1 MNTKK
6 YGISTFDGS
15 STIDIKFSQ
24 NSIYGSV
31 TFKALNNR
39 KIVKVIRQEK
49 DDEEE
54 IILFKNTSS
63 PMETFTDL
71 TCENANIYK
80 YTIFLSGDN
89 NDTAY
94 IFDNI
99 EVNFEDIVLCDAE
112 SYNLVRFNPNLSS
125 IKINQ
130 SETITPTLG
139 GRYPVVRRNAATNYY
154 SCSLSGLIS
163 IRAENDDCELT
174 YPTIDEYYQ
183 ELGYRKQ
190 FIEFLTNGKTK
201 LFKSPTE
208 GAMLVRVTGV
218 NLTPESKLSRK
229 IYSFS
234 ATITEV
240 AEMTPANCIKYNIYS
255 LSAVGTQFVTN
266 KGIPFYVKQ
275 EE

>member
-1 MNTKK
+1 MN
-6 YGISTFDGS
+6 
-15 STIDIKFSQ
+15 IDMYDVESNTSNIEFSQ

-31 TFKALNNR
+31 TFKALNNK
-39 KIVKVIRQEK
+39 KISKVIRIEA
-49 DDEEE
+49 DDETET
-54 IILFKNTSS
+54 ILFSNA
-63 PMETFTDL
+63 ETPAELFTDL
-71 TCENANIYK
+71 TCENFCIYK
-80 YTIFLSGDN
+80 YTITL
-89 NDTAY
+89 NDDSIE
-94 IFDNI
+94 IFDKI
-99 EVNFEDIVLCDAE
+99 EVNFDDIVLCDAE
-112 SYNLVRFNPNLSS
+112 SYNLVRFNPSLSS

-130 SETITPTLG
+130 SETVTPTLG

-174 YPTIDEYYQ
+174 YPTVDEYYQ

-218 NLTPESKLSRK
+218 NLTPEAKLSRK

-234 ATITEV
+234 ATITEI

-255 LSAVGTQFVTN
+255 LSAVGTQFVTS
-266 KGIPFYVKQ
+266 KGVPFYVKQ
-275 EE
+275 EG